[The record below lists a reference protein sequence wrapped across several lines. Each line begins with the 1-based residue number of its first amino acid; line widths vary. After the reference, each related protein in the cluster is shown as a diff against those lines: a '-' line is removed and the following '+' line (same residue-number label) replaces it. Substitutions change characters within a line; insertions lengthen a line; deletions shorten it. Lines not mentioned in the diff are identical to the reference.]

1 MGVLLWL
8 KLVFAFRKRS
18 EMRQT
23 STNTKTEV
31 CIRAKV
37 SLLNVLVT

>member
-18 EMRQT
+18 ETRHTAT
-23 STNTKTEV
+23 STETEV